1 MSRHGLPILE
11 ITHEFFT
18 SPMWHDTIKDFVLA
32 NCGIFTGEEEFEIAH
47 QLCHREFCQIIENT
61 LNIYLLDI
69 IGIPF
74 DAFQDACLAAC
85 KDSGRD
91 SIANSVI
98 SILKQATDFRYF
110 AAKMYA
116 YNVMLDR
123 EAASS
128 FLLDGDRPDAF
139 FVTEGVAL
147 QEVELANQET
157 VVATANLNQV
167 EKELGL
173 PESTPSALEANVLPD
188 KPLPPKRQ
196 KPEPLPPMEKS
207 EPPKEVP
214 QPALSMTE
222 VPKISPEERERMKRQ
237 LQQEREKLNATVDP
251 AEVAK
256 RKEAFE
262 KRKQE
267 LVSQRREQCRE
278 DIELN
283 LKKHEKP
290 VVAQEEDPL
299 DALRRALRGRVKEMI
314 DET

>member
-1 MSRHGLPILE
+1 MSRNALPILE

-18 SPMWHDTIKDFVLA
+18 SPMWNDTIKDFVLA
-32 NCGIFTGEEEFEIAH
+32 NCGIFTGEEEYEIAH
-47 QLCHREFCQIIENT
+47 QICHREFCQIIENT

-74 DAFQDACLAAC
+74 DVFQDACLAAC
-85 KDSGRD
+85 KESDHD
-91 SIANSVI
+91 SIAYSVI

-123 EAASS
+123 EAAST
-128 FLLDGDRPDAF
+128 FLLDGQHDTF
-139 FVTEGVAL
+139 FVTEGAL
-147 QEVELANQET
+147 ADQET
-157 VVATANLNQV
+157 VVATANLNEV

-173 PESTPSALEANVLPD
+173 PESTPVALEAAVASET
-188 KPLPPKRQ
+188 PLPPKRE
-196 KPEPLPPMEKS
+196 KPGLLPPMEPTPKP
-207 EPPKEVP
+207 EPEPEPEPKP
-214 QPALSMTE
+214 QPLMTE
-222 VPKISPEERERMKRQ
+222 VPKVTPEERERMKRQ
-237 LQQEREKLNATVDP
+237 LQQEREKMNANVDP
-251 AEVAK
+251 AEIAK

-283 LKKHEKP
+283 LKKREKP
-290 VVAQEEDPL
+290 VAVAEEDPL
-299 DALRRALRGRVKEMI
+299 DALRRALHGRVKTMI
-314 DET
+314 DES